1 MRIKEIL
8 TESEHNYTTAYHI
21 TPEWAANSIMQDGLV
36 TGEEGRIWVVV
47 DTGDKKK
54 LIDDLSIVYNWML
67 AKTDETQ
74 DPLTMLKVDIKGIPL
89 EKYLGWYTSTQDIPA
104 NRITNLGDGPLMGL

>member
-1 MRIKEIL
+1 MRILEIL
-8 TESEHNYTTAYHI
+8 NESKHNFTTAYHI
-21 TPEWAANSIMQDGLV
+21 TPEWALESIIDDGLL
-36 TGEEGRIWVVV
+36 TGDEGKIWLVV

-54 LIDDLSIVYNWML
+54 LMNDLSIVYNWML

-89 EKYLGWYTSTQDIPA
+89 EKYLGWYTTTQDIPA
-104 NRITNLGDGPLMGL
+104 NRITNLSDEPLMGL